1 MSQNSNILTNEDA
14 NNLSQSRQSIEIVQ
28 DWEQILQK
36 FMLHSKQELKN
47 SEAQTIDTHLTHML

>member
-14 NNLSQSRQSIEIVQ
+14 NNVSQSRQSIEIVQ

>member
-14 NNLSQSRQSIEIVQ
+14 NNISQSRQSIEIVQ